1 MKPTRRT
8 LIVWL
13 PAALAMPWQFADAA
27 PATWPPKSVYRL
39 DAALTDQDG
48 HALHWQDGLAGAAA
62 AGQPRIVSMFYTRCD
77 MVCPMLFEAIRG
89 IEGGLPADARARLQ
103 VGLVSLDPARDDV
116 AALKA
121 TAAQRGGDP
130 ARWRLYR
137 AKEGD
142 VRKIAAVLGVRY
154 RRLSSGEFNHST
166 PIILL
171 DGQGVELARTENIAK
186 PDAAFI
192 KAVLKAT
199 RAGASGA

>member
-1 MKPTRRT
+1 MTFSRRT
-8 LIVWL
+8 L
-13 PAALAMPWQFADAA
+13 LAMVPTALCFPFGLAHSAQPDR
-27 PATWPPKSVYRL
+27 PLRSVYRL
-39 DAALTDQDG
+39 DATLTDQDG
-48 HALHWQDGLAGAAA
+48 QALRWQDGVASAAA
-62 AGQPRIVSMFYTRCD
+62 AGQPRIVSMFYTHCD

-137 AKEGD
+137 AKDAD
-142 VRKIAAVLGVRY
+142 VRKIAGVLGVRY

-192 KAVLKAT
+192 KAVQKAT
-199 RAGASGA
+199 QAGAGGA

>member
-1 MKPTRRT
+1 MKPSRRT
-8 LIVWL
+8 LLAWA
-13 PAALAMPWQFADAA
+13 PAALLLTSGIAGGAQ
-27 PATWPPKSVYRL
+27 PAWPPKSLYRL
-39 DAALTDQDG
+39 EAPLTDQDG
-48 HALHWQDGLAGAAA
+48 RTLRWQDGVASVA
-62 AGQPRIVSMFYTRCD
+62 AGQPRIVSMFYTHCD

-89 IEGGLPADARARLQ
+89 IEGGLPAQARARLQ

-137 AKEGD
+137 TKETD
-142 VRKIAAVLGVRY
+142 VRKIAGVLGVRY

-166 PIILL
+166 LIILL

-192 KAVLKAT
+192 KAVQKAT
-199 RAGASGA
+199 GGA

>member
-1 MKPTRRT
+1 MTLPRRT
-8 LIVWL
+8 LLAWA
-13 PAALAMPWQFADAA
+13 PAALWLPYGLAEGAQ
-27 PATWPPKSVYRL
+27 PAWPPRSVYRL
-39 DAALTDQDG
+39 DAPLTDQDG
-48 HALHWQDGLAGAAA
+48 HALRWQDGVASAA

-137 AKEGD
+137 AKDAD
-142 VRKIAAVLGVRY
+142 VRKIAGVLGVRY

-192 KAVLKAT
+192 KAVQKAT
-199 RAGASGA
+199 QAGAGGA